1 MLEFKLQKQDNNI
14 FDTNSKKNKPQ
25 EIGGYNGPEPTIHGD
40 WQHNGKVTD
49 F

>member
-1 MLEFKLQKQDNNI
+1 MPGLKIQKQDDNI
-14 FDTNSKKNKPQ
+14 FNNNSKENKPQ
-25 EIGGYNGPEPTIHGD
+25 EIGGYNGPEPTIYGD